1 MFNLVFK
8 IIAIILLLYLLI
20 KILNYPNLNS
30 EITLNSDLKAPP
42 IITPSSFTKGK
53 IIEENISNNVYQK
66 SKINNVELKNKKDK
80 IIIFIIFILT
90 IILGIIGLIFKI

>member
-1 MFNLVFK
+1 MVFR
-8 IIAIILLLYLLI
+8 IIAILLLLYLVT
-20 KILNYPNLNS
+20 KVLNYLNLNS

-53 IIEENISNNVYQK
+53 IIEENISKIELTKN
-66 SKINNVELKNKKDK
+66 SKMVWKNKKDK
-80 IIIFIIFILT
+80 IIIFILFIFT

>member
-1 MFNLVFK
+1 MVFR
-8 IIAIILLLYLLI
+8 IIAILLLLYLVI
-20 KILNYPNLNS
+20 KVLNYPNLNS

-66 SKINNVELKNKKDK
+66 SKILNKIELKNKKDK
-80 IIIFIIFILT
+80 IIIFILFIFT
-90 IILGIIGLIFKI
+90 TILGIIGLIFKI